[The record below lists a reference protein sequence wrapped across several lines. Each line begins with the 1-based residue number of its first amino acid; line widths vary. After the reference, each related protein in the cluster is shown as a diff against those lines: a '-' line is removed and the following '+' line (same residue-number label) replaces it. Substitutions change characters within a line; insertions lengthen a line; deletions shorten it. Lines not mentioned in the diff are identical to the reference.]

1 MLTYNQF
8 LLKFLAVYFHS
19 FLFIFYLFF
28 LLRFVECSG
37 EWKSTKIG
45 DIADVI
51 GGGTPKTDVEEYWNG
66 EIKWFTPSEIGKTKY
81 ISDSDRHITELGLKN
96 SSAKLLPKDTILLSS
111 RATVG
116 EISITLTECSTNQG
130 FQSLITKNDV
140 DNDFIYYLISTIR
153 NEFLRRSSG
162 STFLEISKNE
172 ISKIPINI
180 PDLFEQNK
188 ISNFF
193 SAIDNK
199 IEILEKK
206 YKYYQEFKKYLMQR
220 IFSDQDDKLRFDFN
234 EKWKVYKLKDLL
246 SVKSSNISINKVDN
260 NTGEYPLYGTGGYLQ
275 NIDFYEMEDEYISI
289 TKDGSVGK
297 IDYHEGRSSII
308 NTSQYLIPN
317 KNFNIRFLYYQLQ
330 TLNFEKYIVGSSIPH
345 IYFKDYG
352 NEKVKIPNLLE
363 QEIIAKLFI
372 VIDKKL
378 YMLDKSISLMYRFKK
393 GLLQQMFI

>member
-1 MLTYNQF
+1 MWQGASGVSPYEGIVSPAYTILIPKNVHSPFFGYYFKTHKMIYQFKKYSQGLTSDTWN
-8 LLKFLAVYFHS
+8 LKYPLIS
-19 FLFIFYLFF
+19 
-28 LLRFVECSG
+28 
-37 EWKSTKIG
+37 
-45 DIADVI
+45 
-51 GGGTPKTDVEEYWNG
+51 
-66 EIKWFTPSEIGKTKY
+66 EIKLKIPSLEEQKEIT
-81 ISDSDRHITELGLKN
+81 
-96 SSAKLLPKDTILLSS
+96 KLL
-111 RATVG
+111 
-116 EISITLTECSTNQG
+116 ETLD
-130 FQSLITKNDV
+130 I
-140 DNDFIYYLISTIR
+140 
-153 NEFLRRSSG
+153 
-162 STFLEISKNE
+162 
-172 ISKIPINI
+172 
-180 PDLFEQNK
+180 
-188 ISNFF
+188 
-193 SAIDNK
+193 K
-199 IEILEKK
+199 IEKLEMK
-206 YKYYQEFKKYLMQR
+206 YHSYLDFKKYLMQQ
-220 IFSDQDDKLRFDFN
+220 IFTQKLRFDFN
-234 EKWKVYKLKDLL
+234 EKWKVYKLKDLM

>member
-1 MLTYNQF
+1 MRMWQGASGVSPYEGIVSPAYTILIPKNVHSPFFGYYFKTHKMIYQFKKYSQGLTSDTWN
-8 LLKFLAVYFHS
+8 LKYPLIS
-19 FLFIFYLFF
+19 
-28 LLRFVECSG
+28 
-37 EWKSTKIG
+37 
-45 DIADVI
+45 
-51 GGGTPKTDVEEYWNG
+51 
-66 EIKWFTPSEIGKTKY
+66 EIKLKIPSLEEQKEIT
-81 ISDSDRHITELGLKN
+81 
-96 SSAKLLPKDTILLSS
+96 KLL
-111 RATVG
+111 
-116 EISITLTECSTNQG
+116 ETLD
-130 FQSLITKNDV
+130 I
-140 DNDFIYYLISTIR
+140 
-153 NEFLRRSSG
+153 
-162 STFLEISKNE
+162 
-172 ISKIPINI
+172 
-180 PDLFEQNK
+180 
-188 ISNFF
+188 
-193 SAIDNK
+193 K
-199 IEILEKK
+199 IEKLEMK
-206 YKYYQEFKKYLMQR
+206 YHSYLDFKKYLMQQ
-220 IFSDQDDKLRFDFN
+220 IFTQKLRFDFN
-234 EKWKVYKLKDLL
+234 EKWKVYKLKDLM